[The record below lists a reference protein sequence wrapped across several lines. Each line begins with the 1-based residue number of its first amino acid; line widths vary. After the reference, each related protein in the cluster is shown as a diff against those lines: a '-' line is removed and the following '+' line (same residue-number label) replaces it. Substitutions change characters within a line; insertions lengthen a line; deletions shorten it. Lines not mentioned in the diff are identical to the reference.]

1 MSQARKLQRQLERVR
16 QQSMKQHLRKQQAR
30 QQPTVEPTAIVVPD
44 RHDGPKI
51 WPTGGSDGSW
61 GAGE

>member
-1 MSQARKLQRQLERVR
+1 MSQARKLRRQLERVR
-16 QQSMKQHLRKQQAR
+16 QQSMKQHLRKQQQQAQR
-30 QQPTVEPTAIVVPD
+30 QPTAIVVPD